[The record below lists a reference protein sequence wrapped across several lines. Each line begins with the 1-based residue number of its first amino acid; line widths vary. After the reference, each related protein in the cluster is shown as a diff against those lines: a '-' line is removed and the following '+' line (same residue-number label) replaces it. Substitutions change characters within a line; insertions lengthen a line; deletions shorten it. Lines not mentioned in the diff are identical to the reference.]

1 MLKYTILAVVI
12 RERTSILHISDT
24 EYANRKTMSKLL
36 FLYQLLGNFS
46 LLYIGEKLQII
57 SFEVLCKDAKKKDAY
72 KALHSFLTLVDK
84 FRHR

>member
-12 RERTSILHISDT
+12 RECMCIFHISDT
-24 EYANRKTMSKLL
+24 ENNVKIT
-36 FLYQLLGNFS
+36 FFYQLLGNFS
-46 LLYIGEKLQII
+46 LLHVGEKLQII